1 MKQISIILSIVSL
14 FVSCRNTKKNDSGEE
29 YIRMRESYYA
39 PIEDYKGSHIRI
51 FRYWKEMEGNDYL
64 FGKPTYEQSEEWMRL
79 CRVANPVYEIDVRE
93 LVGYESINQF
103 VTVQDFYGL
112 WYNRGDSLK
121 LNDDLTLWRL
131 EQYDTVSHSPN
142 SEYERF
148 SILKER
154 IDRLT
159 EFEPQF
165 QVDLNLLSGFEE
177 DLKAFYNRVLLN
189 ELIGNTDDK
198 IGQALRKENEAWLC
212 YHAAVDSS
220 FRIIDGNPEGMVGSA
235 WSMSIS
241 GILSD
246 NDDIRSCSLEDLYYA
261 LVDNSDMATL
271 DHHAFV
277 SEKKVMTEY
286 QRFMNSFEED
296 EAYYPVLERRNALS
310 YEMEKWTKWMDTR
323 AIVSD
328 ILEGKCK
335 EAYDNSTNNV
345 RRMKFIMLKNR
356 YAGYG
361 IISNDIYGCL
371 MPYSIN
377 DDELEEPSFDER
389 WKAMLDSLR

>member
-165 QVDLNLLSGFEE
+165 QVDMNIRASFRA
-177 DLKAFYNRVLLN
+177 DLQEFYDRVLLQ
-189 ELIGNTDDK
+189 EVEKHIEDSVAADLI
-198 IGQALRKENEAWLC
+198 RENEAWLN
-212 YHAAVDSS
+212 YHAAIDSA
-220 FRIIDGNPEGMVGSA
+220 FRVIDGNPNSWEGSA

-241 GILSD
+241 GIREDDALIREFSLSD
-246 NDDIRSCSLEDLYYA
+246 FYYT
-261 LVDNSDMATL
+261 LTDGPEKFDMERHVNLTEQKVL
-271 DHHAFV
+271 NEYKRFIDSFV
-277 SEKKVMTEY
+277 
-286 QRFMNSFEED
+286 ED
-296 EAYYPVLERRNALS
+296 EAYYPVPKRMEALS
-310 YEMEKWTKWMDTR
+310 FEIEAWKNWMYAR
-323 AIVSD
+323 NSVSS
-328 ILEGKCK
+328 LLSGQFK
-335 EAYDNSTNNV
+335 EIYDNATNNV
-345 RRMKFIMLKNR
+345 RRMKYIMLKNR
-356 YAGYG
+356 YNGYG
-361 IISNDIYGCL
+361 VTSNEVYELLI
-371 MPYSIN
+371 PYTVS
-377 DDELEEPSFDER
+377 DEELDGPSFDEK
-389 WKAMLDSLR
+389 WNHLLGN